1 MDEPLAGTV
10 YEIALCSGERRQW
23 RYLGDDARGARW
35 WRDCES
41 GSEFSEG
48 SLMYAWSI
56 VGAASVPPPLPE
68 AP

>member
-1 MDEPLAGTV
+1 MTPVVGTV
-10 YEIALCSGERRQW
+10 YEIALCSGERRHW
-23 RYLGDDARGARW
+23 RYLGADARGSRW

-56 VGAASVPPPLPE
+56 VGEIPPTP
-68 AP
+68 